1 MWLLRAGGEPCLHSK
16 VCVALLG
23 LWLGMRWEGLSSSC
37 PVSPY
42 LTSPRP
48 GHPAE
53 VPEFQLLI
61 GDDATAQLK
70 QSVGGSTE
78 AMASAL
84 RNCFSHMMKSEKKVV
99 VEQLNLLVKRISQQ
113 GGCGRAAGW
122 VQCPSL
128 GSQHQAQDEAMETGL
143 LALFTKQDTKRGKT

>member
-1 MWLLRAGGEPCLHSK
+1 MSCL
-16 VCVALLG
+16 
-23 LWLGMRWEGLSSSC
+23 
-37 PVSPY
+37 PF

-122 VQCPSL
+122 APNTRHRMRLWKQDCWTF
-128 GSQHQAQDEAMETGL
+128 HQAGH
-143 LALFTKQDTKRGKT
+143 